1 MRGTQDEMVPLYMP
15 FEIVLRGFDRRQVLE
30 HIESL
35 EGRIAM
41 VAADRD
47 AALQQAADLS
57 KLLEHLR
64 REAEEA
70 TARVDRLQR
79 SSLGGAGVRIQ
90 RMLQVAED
98 EITALQVNTAAETT
112 SLRERTRAE
121 ADRLIEE
128 TTRRCERLE
137 ADSDQ
142 RRSTAEAESAARC
155 QRAEEDSERRCRTA
169 EQQSERDIAC
179 REAQAAARIREY
191 QTWGM
196 AGLHLVL
203 WIAGEELNRR
213 MAEIER
219 ETRRFT
225 QLRADVTARLSS
237 AHRVLVEAV
246 AKVDKPA
253 AIEESGPSSGL
264 RVLDG

>member
-1 MRGTQDEMVPLYMP
+1 MVPLYMP
-15 FEIVLRGFDRRQVLE
+15 FEIVLRGFDRQQVLE

-47 AALQQAADLS
+47 AALRQAADLS

-64 REAEEA
+64 RETEEA
-70 TARVDRLQR
+70 TERVERLQR

-90 RMLQVAED
+90 RMLQAAED
-98 EITALQVNTAAETT
+98 EITALQVRTAEETT
-112 SLRERTRAE
+112 ALSERTRAE

-137 ADSDQ
+137 ADSEQ

-155 QRAEEDSERRCRTA
+155 QRIEEESEHRRRTA
-169 EQQSERDIAC
+169 EQQSERDIAA
-179 REAQAAARIREY
+179 REAQASIRIREY

-196 AGLHLVL
+196 AGLHLIL
-203 WIAGEELNRR
+203 RIAGEGLNRR
-213 MAEIER
+213 MGQVER
-219 ETRRFT
+219 EITRFV
-225 QLRADVTARLSS
+225 QLRAEVTARLFS
-237 AHRVLVEAV
+237 AHHALEEAV
-246 AKVDKPA
+246 AQVGKPT
-253 AIEESGPSSGL
+253 AIEESGPSSDL